1 MTDNAKT
8 YNVLFLCT
16 GNSARSLM
24 AEAYLNS
31 LPGPL
36 FRGFSAG
43 SYPTGAPNVFALDTL
58 KTAKISTEALRS
70 KSWDE
75 FGRDDAPEMSFIFT
89 VCDNA
94 AGESCPVWPGKPLT
108 AHWGVEDPAAVEGD
122 GQRAAFVEALSY
134 LKRRIELFLMLPH
147 AGLDELAMKGKLATI
162 GREAGASA
170 KARAA
175 E

>member
-1 MTDNAKT
+1 MTVGSKT

-31 LPGPL
+31 LPGTL

-43 SYPTGAPNVFALDTL
+43 SYPTGAPNRFALETL
-58 KTAKISTEALRS
+58 DFARVSTDGLAS

-75 FGRDDAPEMSFIFT
+75 FASDEAPQMHFIFT

-94 AGESCPVWPGKPLT
+94 AGEVCPIWPGHPVS
-108 AHWGVEDPAAVEGD
+108 AHWPFPDPAAFEGPET
-122 GQRAAFVEALSY
+122 EA
-134 LKRRIELFLMLPH
+134 RVLFLDVFRQIRTRIDLLVALPLES
-147 AGLDELAMKGKLATI
+147 LDAPALTQALARI
-162 GREAGASA
+162 GGADRS
-170 KARAA
+170 
-175 E
+175 